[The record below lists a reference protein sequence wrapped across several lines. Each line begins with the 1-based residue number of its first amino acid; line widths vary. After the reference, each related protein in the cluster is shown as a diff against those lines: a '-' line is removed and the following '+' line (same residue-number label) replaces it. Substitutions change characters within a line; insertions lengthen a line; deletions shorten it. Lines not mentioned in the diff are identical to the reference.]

1 MASTQAR
8 LTEGSVGRH
17 LVAMAVPVLFGI
29 FTMMLQAFVD
39 MWFIG
44 RVGVREL
51 AALSFAFPVLMV
63 VTSVAIGLGA
73 GTSSVVAR
81 AIGAI
86 NQRRARRLA
95 TDSLI
100 LSFGITAIIS
110 AIGVVTIAPLFRML
124 GAPEDMIPLIA
135 GYMVILYIGV
145 PFVVVG
151 MVGMSS
157 MRATGDTR
165 LPSMLMVLAAV
176 INIILD
182 PILIFG
188 VGPIP
193 AMGLNGAAMAAL
205 LARAAIFIGT
215 VYYMKTRRDLL
226 TFNKPDGAEL
236 AASWKDILHVGIP
249 AAGTNAIIP
258 IATGVITAM
267 LARYGPEAVAGFGVA
282 SRVESLMLVMY
293 YALSAVIGP
302 FVGQNMSAN
311 RPDRI
316 YRALWFC
323 TVFCIGSGLIIAAG
337 LALAATWLPTLF
349 SDNAEVTSVAAL
361 FLTIVPISYGAYG
374 MVMVMNASFNGM
386 GKPMP
391 AVNISVGRMVVIYI
405 PLAFLLDRFYGVA
418 GIFAAY
424 MIANIVTGVVS
435 YLWARASIQGQCDM
449 HAVHDEPV
457 IDGSQAEIAVNTR
470 VR

>member
-1 MASTQAR
+1 MTSPPAR
-8 LTEGSVGRH
+8 LTQGSVGRH
-17 LVAMAVPVLFGI
+17 LVDMAVPVLFGI
-29 FTMMLQAFVD
+29 FTMIGQAFAD

-44 RVGVREL
+44 RVGDREL
-51 AALSFAFPVLMV
+51 AALSFAFPILMI

-81 AIGAI
+81 AIGAH
-86 NQRRARRLA
+86 NHRRARRLA

-110 AIGVVTIAPLFRML
+110 VIGFFTINPLFTLL
-124 GAPEDMIPLIA
+124 GAPADMIPLIA
-135 GYMVILYIGV
+135 GYMTILYAGV

-165 LPSMLMVLAAV
+165 LPSMLMVIASVANV
-176 INIILD
+176 ILD

-188 VGPIP
+188 VGPVP
-193 AMGLNGAAMAAL
+193 AMGLNGAAMASL
-205 LARAAIFIGT
+205 LSRTAIFGGT
-215 VYYMKTRRDLL
+215 LYLMRMRLDML
-226 TFNKPDGAEL
+226 TFNKPDPGEL
-236 AASWKDILHVGIP
+236 RSSWADVLHVGIP

-282 SRVESLMLVMY
+282 SRVESLTLVLF

-302 FVGQNMSAN
+302 FVGQN
-311 RPDRI
+311 
-316 YRALWFC
+316 
-323 TVFCIGSGLIIAAG
+323 IAAG
-337 LALAATWLPTLF
+337 RADRIFEALRLCTFFCVGTGLVIAVLLAISGEWLPTLF
-349 SDNAEVTSVAAL
+349 SDNPQVTEVSTL
-361 FLTIVPISYGAYG
+361 FLMIAPISYGAYG
-374 MVMVMNASFNGM
+374 MVMIMNATFNGM

-391 AVNISVGRMVVIYI
+391 AVHISVSRMAVVYV
-405 PLAFLLDRFYGVA
+405 PLAFVAERYLGIA

-424 MIANIVTGVVS
+424 AFANIVSGLVAYV
-435 YLWARASIQGQCDM
+435 WVRASVQEQCDA
-449 HAVHDEPV
+449 HAEPLIV
-457 IDGSQAEIAVNTR
+457 SETV
-470 VR
+470 